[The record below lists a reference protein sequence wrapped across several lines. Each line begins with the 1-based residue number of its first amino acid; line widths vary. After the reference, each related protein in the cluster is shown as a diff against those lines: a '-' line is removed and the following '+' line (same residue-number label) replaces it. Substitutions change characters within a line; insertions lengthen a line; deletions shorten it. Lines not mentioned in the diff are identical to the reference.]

1 MEFIDTHSH
10 LFLEEFKEDLPE
22 VIERAKSIGVS
33 KVFMPNIDNS
43 TISDMLRVA
52 SQYAGYCYPMIG
64 LHPTSVDENYEI
76 ELKQMK
82 EMLDLSNNFV
92 GIGEVGLDLYWDKTY
107 RMQQESAFVTQ
118 LQWAI
123 EYKLPLIIHCREAFD
138 ELYALMFPYIEDTN
152 LRGIFHSFT
161 GTKAEADKLLSFK
174 NFKLGINGVV
184 TFKKTILPD
193 VLKDVPINRIVL
205 ETDSP
210 YLTPV
215 PNRGKRNES
224 ANVKDVLN
232 KLAEIYEISSE
243 KMAELTNK
251 NALEVFKVTE

>member
-1 MEFIDTHSH
+1 M
-10 LFLEEFKEDLPE
+10 
-22 VIERAKSIGVS
+22 
-33 KVFMPNIDNS
+33 
-43 TISDMLRVA
+43 
-52 SQYAGYCYPMIG
+52 
-64 LHPTSVDENYEI
+64 HPTSVEENYEI

-82 EMLDLSNNFV
+82 ELLDLSNNFV

-107 RMQQESAFVTQ
+107 RMQQENAFVTQ

-123 EYKLPLIIHCREAFD
+123 EYKLPLIIHCREAFE
-138 ELYALMFPYIEDTN
+138 ELYALMLPYIEDTN

-193 VLKDVPINRIVL
+193 VLRDVPINRIVL

-232 KLAEIYEISSE
+232 KLAEIYEISVE

-251 NALEVFKVTE
+251 NALEVFKVIE